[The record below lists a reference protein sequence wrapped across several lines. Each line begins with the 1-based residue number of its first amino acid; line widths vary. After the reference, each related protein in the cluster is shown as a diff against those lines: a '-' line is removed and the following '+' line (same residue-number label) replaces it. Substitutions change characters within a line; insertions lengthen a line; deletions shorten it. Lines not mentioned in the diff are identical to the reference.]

1 MKALIL
7 FVISGALGI
16 LLCGCQTPEDRMERQ
31 MDQMMK
37 QMDQMEKMMDR
48 MSEKM
53 DAMGK

>member
-1 MKALIL
+1 MKFL
-7 FVISGALGI
+7 FLFPVFGI
-16 LLCGCQTPEDRMERQ
+16 LGLLLVCCQTPEDRMERQ

-53 DAMGK
+53 DAMDK